1 MIFRRIRGVF
11 TLAAL
16 GGLAMACAIV
26 VFTSVFFLTS
36 PTHRPARELL
46 GELTELLPMP
56 LWLGGLAGALFGL
69 LVLLAE
75 RGKTLDRLS
84 EGRFRVWGG
93 IVGAISFAALE
104 ASTHF
109 GGTHRLLMLDWST
122 VLGGGFSGAIIA
134 PAMLRMARR
143 ATVGATE
150 PAEIP
155 PTV

>member
-1 MIFRRIRGVF
+1 MILRRIRGVF

-36 PTHRPARELL
+36 PTHGSARDLL
-46 GELTELLPMP
+46 GMLTELLPMP
-56 LWLGGLAGALFGL
+56 LGLGGLAGALFGL
-69 LVLLAE
+69 FVILGE
-75 RGKTLDRLS
+75 RGETLDRVS

-93 IVGAISFAALE
+93 IAGAISFAALQ
-104 ASTHF
+104 AYTHF
-109 GGTHRLLMLDWST
+109 GGTHRILMLDWDSIFS
-122 VLGGGFSGAIIA
+122 GGFAGAMIA
-134 PAMLRMARR
+134 PALLRLARR
-143 ATVGATE
+143 ANGSPAE